1 MAKSPRTIYSS
12 TQTKIIEYYSIDDIC
27 NTYTD
32 TDWCSNKETISD
44 IEKSISLG
52 AAFVIIPSDYENR
65 YLLTK
70 TESDAKIVDN
80 KSEEGYLTKTFYPP
94 GVDDKAEEIV
104 LLLVKPGT
112 FFPIALRKYVHNIID
127 ADVLEQFPKVVGIN
141 EKNGRVSSI
150 VEFKLSNED
159 YEEMFDIS
167 EDDIYLIQKFTG
179 YGSDYYDMEF
189 YDDWHVADNFSD
201 GFWHYEKYNEDNQE
215 KIKTI
220 YMLLNPSWAEEDY
233 RFDREIFA
241 RLYRD
246 FKKLFPDILRTIMD
260 DTQYQMNTQ
269 VVDSLRDVI
278 RRELQEFFIENGF
291 NLDANENTLKSN
303 IAELIMWS
311 ARLNNDTYTP
321 KQLLYAIFNK
331 INSTSKIG
339 GWYEDYWSFINPEF
353 FDVDRFNIDVGGEL
367 DKIIESLEEEY
378 DIAGWKEISD
388 KVYKNFPQ
396 GYSKPFPNYKD
407 LQLVVDEIDPKT
419 LNVKFKVQKGLQQ
432 RNFEMPYDKFNEFI
446 YNKKLFDFESLL
458 GF

>member
-1 MAKSPRTIYSS
+1 M
-12 TQTKIIEYYSIDDIC
+12 DDIC
-27 NTYTD
+27 KTYNTTN
-32 TDWCSNKETISD
+32 WCSNKETIED

-52 AAFVIIPSDYENR
+52 ASFVIIPSDYENR

-80 KSEEGYLTKTFYPP
+80 KSEEGYLTKSFYPP
-94 GVDDKAEEIV
+94 GVDNGAEEIV

-127 ADVLEQFPKVVGIN
+127 ADVLDKFPKVIGVD

-150 VEFKLSNED
+150 VEFKLISED

-179 YGSDYYDMEF
+179 YGSSYYDMEF
-189 YDDWHVADNFSD
+189 YDDWHVADNFSE
-201 GFWHYEKYNEDNQE
+201 GYWNYEKYNEDNQE

-220 YMLLNPSWAEEDY
+220 YMLLNPRWAEEDY
-233 RFDREIFA
+233 RFDREIFVQ
-241 RLYRD
+241 LYGD
-246 FKKLFPDILRTIMD
+246 FKKLFPGILSEIMD
-260 DTQYQMNTQ
+260 VTQYEMN
-269 VVDSLRDVI
+269 VEIFDSLRDVI
-278 RRELQEFFIENGF
+278 RRELQDFFIKNGF

-331 INSTSKIG
+331 ISLNSKIG
-339 GWYEDYWSFINPEF
+339 GWFEDYWSFTNPEF
-353 FDVDRFNIDVGGEL
+353 FDVDGFNDSVGREL

-378 DIAGWKEISD
+378 DIDRWKEISD

-396 GYSKPFPNYKD
+396 GYSKT
-407 LQLVVDEIDPKT
+407 IS
-419 LNVKFKVQKGLQQ
+419 
-432 RNFEMPYDKFNEFI
+432 
-446 YNKKLFDFESLL
+446 KL
-458 GF
+458 